1 MKTKKTTKKTTKKKS
16 KVLILDESKWICGSP
31 DVKFGEMSHLT
42 TRGEGS
48 TRLLNDEGYM
58 CCLGQFAKQLN
69 PKITE
74 GDLLNFGDFNNFH
87 IKIPFLTRRT
97 KWKETTNSGISSIAI
112 SINDDTETKIEEKV
126 KKLRSLF
133 KTKGY
138 KLIFKRKK

>member
-1 MKTKKTTKKTTKKKS
+1 MKTKKTTKKKS
-16 KVLILDESKWICGSP
+16 KVLILDESKWICGDP
-31 DVKFGEMSHLT
+31 LVNFGKRSRLT

-74 GDLLNFGDFNNFH
+74 GYLLNFADFNNFDV
-87 IKIPFLTRRT
+87 KIPFLTRRT
-97 KWKETTNSGISSIAI
+97 KWKEITNSSISSIAI
-112 SINDDTETKIEEKV
+112 SINDDIETTIQTKV

-138 KLIFKRKK
+138 KLIFKRKR